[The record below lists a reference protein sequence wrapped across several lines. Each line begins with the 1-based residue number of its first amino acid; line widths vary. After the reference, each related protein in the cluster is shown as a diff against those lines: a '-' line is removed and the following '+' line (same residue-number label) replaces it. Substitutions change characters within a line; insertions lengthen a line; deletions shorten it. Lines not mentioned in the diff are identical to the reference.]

1 MEKAEVY
8 AVLGLEAPAEQPAVA
23 DPAAAAKGENVR
35 SVTEAAAEDPVQA
48 ALDAPGQDVTGEAGQ
63 NAEGAQAQSAQASGA
78 ADGDDEQAAGTGQNA
93 NQPPVMSKAE
103 RARQAS
109 LRRQRERDQAVEDAL
124 KKAREE
130 HQAETARIFEA
141 MGLTNRYRNN
151 APIKSQADFDQ
162 WQQDAQDAQLTERL
176 QQGQLTP
183 QDLARA
189 VEASPAFRQIRDGL
203 QGLQDQQKAKQQQ
216 EYQAEMDREIR
227 EIGEKYDAS
236 IGSVQDIL
244 ALPTGEEF
252 ARLVNENHLNFVQA
266 FRLANADRLGR
277 AQRELADIGAHRA
290 VASTSHQ
297 QAYGTGARGAVQV
310 PRQVADLYRDLM
322 PEMSDEQIQKD
333 YQRRHR
339 NDG

>member
-8 AVLGLEAPAEQPAVA
+8 AVLGLEAPAEQPEVA
-23 DPAAAAKGENVR
+23 DPAAANQGENVLP
-35 SVTEAAAEDPVQA
+35 VTEAAAEDPVQA
-48 ALDAPGQDVTGEAGQ
+48 GADASGTVTGAGDQ
-63 NAEGAQAQSAQASGA
+63 NAAGTGTQQDA
-78 ADGDDEQAAGTGQNA
+78 ADGDAAQDDGTGRSA
-93 NQPPVMSKAE
+93 DHPPVMSKAE

-130 HQAETARIFEA
+130 HEAETARIFEA

-162 WQQDAQDAQLTERL
+162 WQQDAQDAQMAERL

-183 QDLARA
+183 QDLTRA
-189 VEASPAFRQIRDGL
+189 VEASPAFRKIRDGL

-216 EYQAEMDREIR
+216 EYQTMMDSEIR

-236 IGSVQDIL
+236 IRSIQDIL

-252 ARLVNENHLNFVQA
+252 ARLVNENHLSFVQA

-277 AQRELADIGAHRA
+277 AQRELADLGARRA

-310 PRQVADLYRDLM
+310 PRQVANLYRDLM
-322 PEMSDEQIQKD
+322 PDMTDDQIQKD